1 MIHLML
7 GSTYD
12 VAICNLMGYV
22 LSYEDKDLSDFFT
35 GMLCTREEDGRLVFK
50 TTTRVAANSG
60 DSLQFNSEPDDP
72 FKVELVDD
80 TVVEEK
86 DQLDHLKSYFSR
98 LFDKRVTINSKN
110 REAVLNICIYLPM
123 YDEEKWAL
131 AKLLVKAISEQNR
144 NINVDLFLFSSDL
157 AYLFTPAE
165 EQAELPTK
173 IIQYQKTG
181 HSILKDTIDYKEKSP
196 DARKLGHIIVMQNCN
211 AFGLSLDLDWDSFVR
226 VIGEYTI
233 ATMNSYNNI
242 FQPNAEIEGRPI
254 HSFGLCVLNLDKYYY
269 VKYLLSRAYV
279 TILEREGVNQDDI
292 DVNGPSQ
299 IVQKALTGDD
309 DRYKFYDKFYEHRVK
324 GYIAEGKSEE
334 EINAQALKDIDGDIE
349 KLISNI
355 TAFLNDDSI
364 SLPTKRVTLAQLLGM
379 DDELMSGDMFNPDQL
394 LFRDT
399 YADCIEMFV
408 KANNILLKKSPDNL
422 YVEIPDVR
430 VVEPKKSKKK
440 KKKADEDY
448 AEAEGTEEVET
459 DSKTIVHSDYPESFK
474 SFAALGEDEIN
485 FVQMSKDL
493 KTDEVKIR
501 RQTEYIRTLERDLS
515 DCNVQK
521 EQSDEKIKVLTKD
534 GFKYG
539 DKTYKFYK
547 VETIPLEK
555 TYSPRRMTLPKSV
568 DLRKNFTYI
577 KDQGSIGSCTTFA
590 LASIL
595 EFILGKRQK
604 LDADLSERYLY
615 YNARLEAL
623 KREGKGE
630 ASMEEMG
637 TSFFDAIRSL
647 QADGICK
654 EALCQYTE
662 GSDINSKPTDEAYED
677 GRTRLVTEAMNVE
690 LKEQDL
696 KSALDEGYPIAVS
709 VRLFSSFGNPD
720 HGFIS
725 LPDEDEVN
733 QADADG
739 IENNHAMVI
748 CGYSDENKVFVVR
761 NSWGTSFG
769 EKGYCFMPYSYIT
782 DPHLTNQACIITG
795 TNVVAADQIKD
806 LSHSHEVVPFD
817 KLNPEINAA
826 IIKVLIGE
834 ARHEKSELI
843 RHRTELYSAYTLIE
857 KRLVNSE
864 VRSTLTAGTSE
875 RLKWEIGEIQKQKNV
890 NDECE
895 DRRLTALDKQN
906 RKINISFFSSV
917 VLLIIIGII
926 LGRSPLYRL
935 ILMVIPMTKI
945 FLILMALGIIAM
957 IIWWIT
963 YLRQRKE
970 IHKEHAEI
978 SEELEEM
985 EHARKNGGNGN
996 GGNLGLYTKALSI
1009 RMFMPWLVIRK
1020 LSEKNRTLEQ
1030 KYQVMVNYTLNLR
1043 EWYDTEKAKVG
1054 TMCPDT
1060 REPFISLLSN
1070 ETLEKYYYKHA
1081 DEITKGIK
1089 LSALFKDGY
1098 SISDNAIVLFQNKLK
1113 NRIIGVLEDSL
1124 KDFSVYRYLT
1134 GKTEFEFAKTRDF
1147 DIHQQLRDL
1156 EEKSEVFIRIGSSPV
1171 TSESLNSTTTVL
1183 MSSDINDDMT
1193 TWNNEF
1199 QQDFSVP
1206 VSHIDIMSPFKLSFL
1221 QMKRL
1226 PLEECLDLYD
1236 PNAPKWEPAKK
1247 VKKVTEVQPE
1257 PEIKE
1262 VSVETE
1268 DVPAPVLENEP
1279 AVDVE
1284 EKALVTE
1291 EIASLEEEGQ
1301 PVEEEVSV
1309 QAETETE
1316 PTKELEPAVE
1326 VSTDTDGQESV
1337 IDGPAAEDMPVEEK
1351 ETAEITE
1358 QVEETATEESSES
1371 EENAEEVEKPEVET
1385 TE

>member
-1 MIHLML
+1 MNYRHMIHLML

-12 VAICNLMGYV
+12 VAIRNLMVYV

-35 GMLCTREEDGRLVFK
+35 GMLCTREKDGRLIFK

-60 DSLQFNSEPDDP
+60 DSLQFNSEPDVP

-110 REAVLNICIYLPM
+110 RDAVLNVCIYLPI
-123 YDEEKWAL
+123 YDEEKWSL

-144 NINVDLFLFSSDL
+144 NINVDLFLFSPDL

-165 EQAELPTK
+165 EQAELHTK
-173 IIQYQKTG
+173 INNYQKIG
-181 HSILKDTIDYKEKSP
+181 HSILKDIVDFKETSIEAK
-196 DARKLGHIIVMQNCN
+196 KLGHVIVMQNCN
-211 AFGLSLDLDWDSFVR
+211 ARGLSLDLDWDSFVR

-242 FQPNAEIEGRPI
+242 FQKNAEIEGRPI

-279 TILEREGVNQDDI
+279 TILEREGVNQDSI

-299 IVQKALTGDD
+299 IVQKALIGDD
-309 DRYKFYDKFYEHRVK
+309 DRYKFYDKFYERRVK

-334 EINAQALKDIDGDIE
+334 EINAKALKDIDGDIE
-349 KLISNI
+349 ILISNI

-408 KANNILLKKSPDNL
+408 KANNTLLKKSPDNL

-430 VVEPKKSKKK
+430 IVEPKKAKKK
-440 KKKADEDY
+440 KKKADDEDT
-448 AEAEGTEEVET
+448 EGEETEMAEEVET
-459 DSKTIVHSDYPESFK
+459 DSRTIVHNNYPESFK

-485 FVQMSKDL
+485 FIQMSKDL
-493 KTDEVKIR
+493 KADEVKIR

-521 EQSDEKIKVLTKD
+521 EHSDEKIKVLTKD

-577 KDQGSIGSCTTFA
+577 KDQGAIGSCTTFA

-595 EFILGKRQK
+595 ESILGKRQK

-630 ASMEEMG
+630 SSMEEMG

-662 GSDINSKPTDEAYED
+662 GSDINSKPSDEAYED

-690 LKEQDL
+690 LKEQDI
-696 KSALDEGYPIAVS
+696 KSALNEGYPVAVS

-720 HGFIS
+720 YGFIS

-739 IENNHAMVI
+739 MENNHAMVI

-795 TNVVAADQIKD
+795 TNVVAADQVKD

-834 ARHEKSELI
+834 ARHDKSELI

-895 DRRLTALDKQN
+895 ERRIAALDKQN

-957 IIWWIT
+957 VIWWVT
-963 YLRQRKE
+963 YIKQRKE

-978 SEELEEM
+978 NRDLDEM
-985 EHARKNGGNGN
+985 QHVRENGGAGN
-996 GGNLGLYTKALSI
+996 GGNLGLYTKALGI

-1020 LSEKNRTLEQ
+1020 LSEKNRILEQ

-1043 EWYDTEKAKVG
+1043 KWYDTEKAKVG
-1054 TMCPDT
+1054 TICPDT

-1081 DEITKGIK
+1081 EEITKGIK
-1089 LSALFKDGY
+1089 LSALFKEGY

-1134 GKTEFEFAKTRDF
+1134 GKTEFEFAKARNF
-1147 DIHQQLRDL
+1147 DVHQQLRDL
-1156 EEKSEVFIRIGSSPV
+1156 EDKSEVFIRMGASPI
-1171 TSESLNSTTTVL
+1171 TTESVNSTTTVL
-1183 MSSDINDDMT
+1183 MSSDINRDLA

-1199 QQDFSVP
+1199 QQDFSIP

-1226 PLEECLDLYD
+1226 PLDECLDLYD
-1236 PNAPKWEPAKK
+1236 PAAPKWEPAKK
-1247 VKKVTEVQPE
+1247 VKGKTEVQAE

-1262 VSVETE
+1262 EVVEPEVDPVLAPEDEPSLEVTETPVVAEEISSVEEEGQTAEEEIPSQPEAEVTTEPVVE
-1268 DVPAPVLENEP
+1268 DVPAE
-1279 AVDVE
+1279 
-1284 EKALVTE
+1284 
-1291 EIASLEEEGQ
+1291 
-1301 PVEEEVSV
+1301 
-1309 QAETETE
+1309 ETESDIIDE
-1316 PTKELEPAVE
+1316 
-1326 VSTDTDGQESV
+1326 QEASA
-1337 IDGPAAEDMPVEEK
+1337 D
-1351 ETAEITE
+1351 
-1358 QVEETATEESSES
+1358 ESSES
-1371 EENAEEVEKPEVET
+1371 DENT

>member
-1 MIHLML
+1 
-7 GSTYD
+7 
-12 VAICNLMGYV
+12 
-22 LSYEDKDLSDFFT
+22 
-35 GMLCTREEDGRLVFK
+35 
-50 TTTRVAANSG
+50 
-60 DSLQFNSEPDDP
+60 
-72 FKVELVDD
+72 
-80 TVVEEK
+80 
-86 DQLDHLKSYFSR
+86 
-98 LFDKRVTINSKN
+98 
-110 REAVLNICIYLPM
+110 
-123 YDEEKWAL
+123 
-131 AKLLVKAISEQNR
+131 
-144 NINVDLFLFSSDL
+144 
-157 AYLFTPAE
+157 
-165 EQAELPTK
+165 
-173 IIQYQKTG
+173 
-181 HSILKDTIDYKEKSP
+181 
-196 DARKLGHIIVMQNCN
+196 
-211 AFGLSLDLDWDSFVR
+211 
-226 VIGEYTI
+226 
-233 ATMNSYNNI
+233 
-242 FQPNAEIEGRPI
+242 
-254 HSFGLCVLNLDKYYY
+254 
-269 VKYLLSRAYV
+269 
-279 TILEREGVNQDDI
+279 
-292 DVNGPSQ
+292 
-299 IVQKALTGDD
+299 
-309 DRYKFYDKFYEHRVK
+309 
-324 GYIAEGKSEE
+324 
-334 EINAQALKDIDGDIE
+334 
-349 KLISNI
+349 
-355 TAFLNDDSI
+355 
-364 SLPTKRVTLAQLLGM
+364 
-379 DDELMSGDMFNPDQL
+379 
-394 LFRDT
+394 
-399 YADCIEMFV
+399 
-408 KANNILLKKSPDNL
+408 
-422 YVEIPDVR
+422 
-430 VVEPKKSKKK
+430 
-440 KKKADEDY
+440 
-448 AEAEGTEEVET
+448 
-459 DSKTIVHSDYPESFK
+459 
-474 SFAALGEDEIN
+474 
-485 FVQMSKDL
+485 MSKDL
-493 KTDEVKIR
+493 KADEVKIR

-577 KDQGSIGSCTTFA
+577 KDQGAIGSCTTFA

-595 EFILGKRQK
+595 ESILGKRQK

-630 ASMEEMG
+630 SSMEEMG

-662 GSDINSKPTDEAYED
+662 GSDINSKPSDEAYED

-690 LKEQDL
+690 LKEQDI
-696 KSALDEGYPIAVS
+696 KSALNEGYPVAVS

-720 HGFIS
+720 YGFIS

-739 IENNHAMVI
+739 MENNHAMVI

-795 TNVVAADQIKD
+795 TNVVAADQVKD

-834 ARHEKSELI
+834 ARHDKSELI

-895 DRRLTALDKQN
+895 ERRIAALDKQN

-957 IIWWIT
+957 VIWWVT
-963 YLRQRKE
+963 YIKQRKE

-978 SEELEEM
+978 NRDLDEM
-985 EHARKNGGNGN
+985 QHVRENGGAGN
-996 GGNLGLYTKALSI
+996 GGNLGLYTKALGI

-1020 LSEKNRTLEQ
+1020 LSEKNRILEQ

-1043 EWYDTEKAKVG
+1043 KWYDTEKAKVG
-1054 TMCPDT
+1054 TICPDT

-1081 DEITKGIK
+1081 EEITKGIK
-1089 LSALFKDGY
+1089 LSALFKEGY

-1134 GKTEFEFAKTRDF
+1134 GKTEFEFAKARNF
-1147 DIHQQLRDL
+1147 DVHQQLRDL
-1156 EEKSEVFIRIGSSPV
+1156 EDKSEVFIRMGASPI
-1171 TSESLNSTTTVL
+1171 TTESVNSTTTVL
-1183 MSSDINDDMT
+1183 MSSDINRDLA

-1199 QQDFSVP
+1199 QQDFSIP

-1226 PLEECLDLYD
+1226 PLDECLDLYD
-1236 PNAPKWEPAKK
+1236 PAAPKWEPAKK
-1247 VKKVTEVQPE
+1247 VKGKTEVQAE

-1262 VSVETE
+1262 EVVEPEVDPVLAPEDEPSLEVTETPVVAEEISSVEEEGQTAEEEIPSQPEAEVTTEPVVE
-1268 DVPAPVLENEP
+1268 DVPAE
-1279 AVDVE
+1279 
-1284 EKALVTE
+1284 
-1291 EIASLEEEGQ
+1291 
-1301 PVEEEVSV
+1301 
-1309 QAETETE
+1309 ETESDIIDE
-1316 PTKELEPAVE
+1316 
-1326 VSTDTDGQESV
+1326 QEASA
-1337 IDGPAAEDMPVEEK
+1337 D
-1351 ETAEITE
+1351 
-1358 QVEETATEESSES
+1358 ESSES
-1371 EENAEEVEKPEVET
+1371 DENT

>member
-1 MIHLML
+1 MKIQ
-7 GSTYD
+7 
-12 VAICNLMGYV
+12 
-22 LSYEDKDLSDFFT
+22 
-35 GMLCTREEDGRLVFK
+35 R
-50 TTTRVAANSG
+50 
-60 DSLQFNSEPDDP
+60 
-72 FKVELVDD
+72 
-80 TVVEEK
+80 
-86 DQLDHLKSYFSR
+86 
-98 LFDKRVTINSKN
+98 
-110 REAVLNICIYLPM
+110 
-123 YDEEKWAL
+123 
-131 AKLLVKAISEQNR
+131 AKK
-144 NINVDLFLFSSDL
+144 
-157 AYLFTPAE
+157 
-165 EQAELPTK
+165 
-173 IIQYQKTG
+173 
-181 HSILKDTIDYKEKSP
+181 
-196 DARKLGHIIVMQNCN
+196 
-211 AFGLSLDLDWDSFVR
+211 
-226 VIGEYTI
+226 
-233 ATMNSYNNI
+233 
-242 FQPNAEIEGRPI
+242 
-254 HSFGLCVLNLDKYYY
+254 
-269 VKYLLSRAYV
+269 
-279 TILEREGVNQDDI
+279 
-292 DVNGPSQ
+292 
-299 IVQKALTGDD
+299 
-309 DRYKFYDKFYEHRVK
+309 
-324 GYIAEGKSEE
+324 
-334 EINAQALKDIDGDIE
+334 
-349 KLISNI
+349 
-355 TAFLNDDSI
+355 
-364 SLPTKRVTLAQLLGM
+364 
-379 DDELMSGDMFNPDQL
+379 
-394 LFRDT
+394 
-399 YADCIEMFV
+399 
-408 KANNILLKKSPDNL
+408 
-422 YVEIPDVR
+422 
-430 VVEPKKSKKK
+430 
-440 KKKADEDY
+440 
-448 AEAEGTEEVET
+448 VET
-459 DSKTIVHSDYPESFK
+459 DSRTIVHNNYPESFK

-485 FVQMSKDL
+485 FIQMSKDL
-493 KTDEVKIR
+493 KADEVKIR
-501 RQTEYIRTLERDLS
+501 RQTEYIRNLERDLS

-577 KDQGSIGSCTTFA
+577 KDQGAIGSCTTFA

-630 ASMEEMG
+630 SSMEEMG

-662 GSDINSKPTDEAYED
+662 GSDINSKPSDEAYED

-696 KSALDEGYPIAVS
+696 KSALNEGYPVAVS

-739 IENNHAMVI
+739 MENNHAMVI

-795 TNVVAADQIKD
+795 TNVVASDQVKD

-895 DRRLTALDKQN
+895 DRRLNALDKQN

-957 IIWWIT
+957 VIWWVT
-963 YLRQRKE
+963 YIKQRKE

-978 SEELEEM
+978 NRDLDEM
-985 EHARKNGGNGN
+985 QHVRENGGAAN
-996 GGNLGLYTKALSI
+996 GGNLGLYTKALGI

-1020 LSEKNRTLEQ
+1020 LSEKNRILEQ

-1134 GKTEFEFAKTRDF
+1134 GKTEFEFAKARNF
-1147 DIHQQLRDL
+1147 DVHQQLRDL
-1156 EEKSEVFIRIGSSPV
+1156 EDKSEVFIRMGASPI
-1171 TSESLNSTTTVL
+1171 TTESVNSTTTVL
-1183 MSSDINDDMT
+1183 MSSDINRDLA

-1199 QQDFSVP
+1199 QQDFSIP

-1226 PLEECLDLYD
+1226 PLDECLDLYD
-1236 PNAPKWEPAKK
+1236 PAAPKWEPAKK
-1247 VKKVTEVQPE
+1247 VKGKTEVQAE

-1262 VSVETE
+1262 EVVEPEVDPVLAPEDEPSLEVTETPVVAEEISSVEEEGQTAEEEIPSQPEAEVTTEPVVE
-1268 DVPAPVLENEP
+1268 DVPAE
-1279 AVDVE
+1279 
-1284 EKALVTE
+1284 
-1291 EIASLEEEGQ
+1291 
-1301 PVEEEVSV
+1301 
-1309 QAETETE
+1309 ETESDIIDE
-1316 PTKELEPAVE
+1316 
-1326 VSTDTDGQESV
+1326 QEASA
-1337 IDGPAAEDMPVEEK
+1337 D
-1351 ETAEITE
+1351 
-1358 QVEETATEESSES
+1358 ESSES
-1371 EENAEEVEKPEVET
+1371 DENT